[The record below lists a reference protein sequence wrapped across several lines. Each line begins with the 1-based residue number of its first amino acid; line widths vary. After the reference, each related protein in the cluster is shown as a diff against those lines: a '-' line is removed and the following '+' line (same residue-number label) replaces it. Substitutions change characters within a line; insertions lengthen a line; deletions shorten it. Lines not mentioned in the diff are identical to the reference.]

1 MRIVK
6 IYANKHFRNIEFN
19 SLFNVVLATISDK
32 VKKKDVH
39 NLGKT
44 SLIHVINF
52 LLIGSFDKKV
62 FGNRKVFG
70 GVIFYGEIELNN
82 GKFLTIKREI
92 DNQSKI
98 SFKISDLKTVGYN
111 PPQTWDAE
119 NVAFDKSR
127 ELLNVHLGFD
137 VLTGY
142 DYRKSIT
149 YFLRTQQDFLDVYQL
164 NKFNKGK
171 HITWKPYVF
180 ELLGY
185 EATLVEEKLNLE
197 ETIEEKRNTIK
208 ILKTESNV
216 DVEERDRL
224 VGLQEIK
231 KQEAREAQS
240 TIDKFNFFE
249 KDTAINKELINNID
263 FCIQELNTERYRI
276 SYEIA
281 KIEESLQ
288 SIAGEVN
295 HEDLTKLFEEVN
307 LYYAAALK
315 KDYDDLLSFNEAIS
329 KERKKYLLENL
340 SALKEEYSDVNTAIK
355 LLEKEKSD
363 KLSYL
368 TERDSYDKFKKY
380 QIELSRTEAEI
391 ERLDDKIAAIDQSLR
406 INGEIEEVQ
415 KKVDAKVVEIRNAIS
430 LRKHAEINKI
440 FNSIIHEVL
449 GTNAVISIKLNKQ
462 GNVEFDAN
470 YLNPADLASTS
481 EAQGTTYKKLLCMA
495 FDLSLLVYH
504 AKNSFFRFVYH
515 DGILEGLDDRIKIRL
530 LDKVKELCAEYNI
543 QYILSLIDSDIP
555 NYPAGNKYLIRDE
568 EICLELND
576 KDESGALFLHAY

>member
-1 MRIVK
+1 MRIIKV
-6 IYANKHFRNIEFN
+6 YANKHFRNIEFN
-19 SLFNVVLATISDK
+19 PLFNVVLATIFDK
-32 VKKKDVH
+32 IKKKDVH

-52 LLIGSFDKKV
+52 LLLGSFDKKV
-62 FGNRKVFG
+62 FGNRKVFA

-82 GKFLTIKREI
+82 GQFLTIRREI
-92 DNQSKI
+92 DNPTKI
-98 SFKISDLKTVGYN
+98 SFKISDLKTVGFN
-111 PPQTWDAE
+111 PPQAWDAE

-127 ELLNVHLGFD
+127 ETLNGYLGFN
-137 VLTGY
+137 VLTEF
-142 DYRKSIT
+142 DFRKSIT
-149 YFLRTQQDFLDVYQL
+149 YFLRTQQDFHNVYQL
-164 NKFNKGK
+164 DKFIGK
-171 HITWKPYVF
+171 HKSWKPFVF

-185 EATLVEEKLNLE
+185 DATLVSDKLNFE
-197 ETIEEKRNTIK
+197 ETIDAKRYTIK

-216 DVEERDRL
+216 DIEERDRL

-231 KQEAREAQS
+231 KQEAQSAQS

-249 KDTAINKELINNID
+249 KDKAINKELIDNID
-263 FCIQELNTERYRI
+263 FRIQELSTDRYRI

-288 SIAGEVN
+288 SIVGEVN
-295 HEDLTKLFEEVN
+295 TENLTKLFEDVN
-307 LYYAAALK
+307 LYYSAELK
-315 KDYDDLLSFNEAIS
+315 KDYEELLSFNEAIS
-329 KERKKYLLENL
+329 KERKMYLSDNL
-340 SALKEEYSDVNTAIK
+340 SALKEEYSEVNASIK
-355 LLEKEKSD
+355 QLELEKSD

-380 QIELSRTEAEI
+380 QIELSKTEAEI
-391 ERLDDKIAAIDQSLR
+391 ERLCDKIAAIDQSLS
-406 INGEIEEVQ
+406 INGEIEEEQ
-415 KKVDAKVVEIRNAIS
+415 KKVDAKVAEIRTAINS
-430 LRKHAEINKI
+430 RKHAEINKI
-440 FNSIIHEVL
+440 FNSIIHDVL

-495 FDLSLLVYH
+495 FDLSLLIHYS
-504 AKNSFFRFVYH
+504 KDSFFRFVYH
-515 DGILEGLDDRIKIRL
+515 DGILEGLDNRIKIRL
-530 LDKVKELCAEYNI
+530 LDKVKEICVQYNI

-555 NYPAGNKYLIRDE
+555 TYPTGESYPITAD

-576 KDESGALFLHAY
+576 KDESGALFLHSY

>member
-6 IYANKHFRNIEFN
+6 IYSNKHFRNIEFN
-19 SLFNVVLATISDK
+19 SLFNVVLATIFDK
-32 VKKKDVH
+32 IKKKDVH

-52 LLIGSFDKKV
+52 LLLGSFDKKV
-62 FGNRKVFG
+62 FGNRNVFA

-82 GKFLTIKREI
+82 GRFLTIRREI
-92 DNQSKI
+92 NNPTKI
-98 SFKISDLKTVGYN
+98 SFKISDSKTVGFN
-111 PPQTWDAE
+111 PPQAWDAE

-127 ELLNVHLGFD
+127 EILNGYLGFN
-137 VLTGY
+137 VLT
-142 DYRKSIT
+142 DFDFRKSIT
-149 YFLRTQQDFLDVYQL
+149 YFLRTQQDFGDVYQL

-171 HITWKPYVF
+171 HITWKPFVF

-185 EATLVEEKLNLE
+185 EAALVSDKLNLE
-197 ETIEEKRNTIK
+197 ETIEAKRNTIK
-208 ILKTESNV
+208 ILRTESNV
-216 DVEERDRL
+216 DIEERDRL

-231 KQEAREAQS
+231 KQEAQSAQS

-249 KDTAINKELINNID
+249 KDKAINKELIDNID
-263 FCIQELNTERYRI
+263 FRIQELCTERYRI

-288 SIAGEVN
+288 SIVGEVN
-295 HEDLTKLFEEVN
+295 TENLTKLFEDVN
-307 LYYAAALK
+307 LYYSVELK
-315 KDYDDLLSFNEAIS
+315 KDYEELFSFNVAIS
-329 KERKKYLLENL
+329 KERKKYLSDNL
-340 SALKEEYSDVNTAIK
+340 STLKEEYGEVNTSIK
-355 LLEKEKSD
+355 QFEQEKSD
-363 KLSYL
+363 KLTYL

-380 QIELSRTEAEI
+380 QIELSKTEAEI
-391 ERLDDKIAAIDQSLR
+391 ERLCDKIATIDQSLR
-406 INGEIEEVQ
+406 INGQIEEEQ
-415 KKVDAKVVEIRNAIS
+415 KKVDAKVAEIRTAINS
-430 LRKHAEINKI
+430 RKHADINKI
-440 FNSIIHEVL
+440 FNSIIHDVL

-495 FDLSLLVYH
+495 FDLSLLIHYS
-504 AKNSFFRFVYH
+504 KDSFFRFVYH
-515 DGILEGLDDRIKIRL
+515 DGILEGLDNRIKIRL
-530 LDKVKELCAEYNI
+530 LDKVKELCVEYNI

-555 NYPAGNKYLIRDE
+555 KYPTGDSYPVTTD

-576 KDESGALFLHAY
+576 KDESGALFLHSY

>member
-19 SLFNVVLATISDK
+19 ALFNVVLATIFDK
-32 VKKKDVH
+32 VSNKDVH

-52 LLIGSFDKKV
+52 LLLGSFDRKIFGNKKV
-62 FGNRKVFG
+62 FT
-70 GVIFYGEIELNN
+70 GVVFYGEIELNN
-82 GKFLTIKREI
+82 GKFLTIRREI
-92 DNQSKI
+92 DNPTKI
-98 SFKISDLKTVGYN
+98 SFKLSELKSVGFN
-111 PPQTWDAE
+111 PPQEWDAE

-127 ELLNVHLGFD
+127 ETLNTYLGFN
-137 VLTGY
+137 VLT
-142 DYRKSIT
+142 DFEYRKSIT

-171 HITWKPYVF
+171 HITWKPFVF

-185 EATLVEEKLNLE
+185 DAGLISEKLELE
-197 ETIEEKRNTIK
+197 ETIEAKRKTIE
-208 ILKTESNV
+208 ILKTETNV
-216 DVEERDRL
+216 DIDERDRL

-231 KQEAREAQS
+231 KQEAQEAQS

-249 KDTAINKELINNID
+249 KDKAINKELINDID
-263 FCIQELNTERYRI
+263 IKIQELNTERYRV
-276 SYEIA
+276 SYEIS

-288 SIAGEVN
+288 SIIGDVN
-295 HEDLTKLFEEVN
+295 AENLIKLFEEAN
-307 LYYAAALK
+307 LYYSAELK
-315 KDYDDLLSFNEAIS
+315 KDYEELLRFNEAIS
-329 KERKKYLLENL
+329 KERKMYLSENL
-340 SALKEEYSDVNTAIK
+340 QTLREEYKDVNASIK
-355 LLEKEKSD
+355 QLEQEKSD

-380 QIELSRTEAEI
+380 QIELSKTEAEI
-391 ERLDDKIAAIDQSLR
+391 ERLSDKIAAIDQSIR
-406 INGEIEEVQ
+406 INTEIAEEQ
-415 KKVDAKVVEIRNAIS
+415 QKVDAKVAAIRMAINS
-430 LRKHAEINKI
+430 RKHAEINRI
-440 FNSIIHEVL
+440 FNSIIYDIL

-470 YLNPADLASTS
+470 YLNPNDLASTS

-495 FDLSLLVYH
+495 FDLSLLIYY

-530 LDKVKELCAEYNI
+530 LDKVKELCTEYNI

-555 NYPAGNKYLIRDE
+555 NYPAGNNYLIRDE
-568 EICLELND
+568 EICLELID

>member
-62 FGNRKVFG
+62 FGNRKVFA

-98 SFKISDLKTVGYN
+98 SFKISDLKTAGFN

-127 ELLNVHLGFD
+127 ELLNGHFGFD

-216 DVEERDRL
+216 NVEERDRL

-231 KQEAREAQS
+231 KQEAQEAQS

-263 FCIQELNTERYRI
+263 FSIQELNTERYRI

-288 SIAGEVN
+288 FIAGEVN

-307 LYYAAALK
+307 LYYAATLK

-329 KERKKYLLENL
+329 KERKKYLSENL

-355 LLEKEKSD
+355 LLEQEKSD

-380 QIELSRTEAEI
+380 QVELSRTEAEI
-391 ERLDDKIAAIDQSLR
+391 ERLNDKIAAIDQSLR
-406 INGEIEEVQ
+406 INGEIEEIQ
-415 KKVDAKVVEIRNAIS
+415 KKADAKVVEIRNAIS
-430 LRKHAEINKI
+430 SRKHAEINKI

-495 FDLSLLVYH
+495 FDLSLLIHY
-504 AKNSFFRFVYH
+504 AKHSFFRFVYH
-515 DGILEGLDDRIKIRL
+515 DGILEGLDDRIKIRV

-555 NYPAGNKYLIRDE
+555 NYPAGNEYVISKD

>member
-6 IYANKHFRNIEFN
+6 VYANKHFRNFEFN
-19 SLFNVVLATISDK
+19 ASFNVVLATIFDK
-32 VKKKDVH
+32 VSNKDVH

-52 LLIGSFDKKV
+52 LLLGSFDRKIFGNKKV
-62 FGNRKVFG
+62 FT
-70 GVIFYGEIELNN
+70 GVVFYGEIELNN
-82 GKFLTIKREI
+82 GKFLTIRREI
-92 DNQSKI
+92 DNPTKI
-98 SFKISDLKTVGYN
+98 SFKLSVLKSAGFN
-111 PPQTWDAE
+111 PPQEWDAE

-127 ELLNVHLGFD
+127 ETLNAYLGFN
-137 VLTGY
+137 VLT
-142 DYRKSIT
+142 DFEYRKSIT

-171 HITWKPYVF
+171 HITWKPFVF

-185 EATLVEEKLNLE
+185 DAGLISEKLELE
-197 ETIEEKRNTIK
+197 ETIEAKRKTIE
-208 ILKTESNV
+208 ILKTETNV
-216 DVEERDRL
+216 DIDERDRL

-231 KQEAREAQS
+231 KQEAQEAQS

-249 KDTAINKELINNID
+249 KDKAINKELINDID
-263 FCIQELNTERYRI
+263 IRIQELNTERYRV
-276 SYEIA
+276 SYEIS

-288 SIAGEVN
+288 SIVGDVN
-295 HEDLTKLFEEVN
+295 AENLTKLFEEVN
-307 LYYAAALK
+307 LYYSAELK
-315 KDYDDLLSFNEAIS
+315 KDYEELLRFNEAIS
-329 KERKKYLLENL
+329 KERKMYLSENL
-340 SALKEEYSDVNTAIK
+340 LTLREEYKDVNASIK
-355 LLEKEKSD
+355 QLEQEKSD

-380 QIELSRTEAEI
+380 QIELSKTEVEI
-391 ERLDDKIAAIDQSLR
+391 ERLSDKIAAIDQSIR
-406 INGEIEEVQ
+406 INAEIAEEQ
-415 KKVDAKVVEIRNAIS
+415 QKVDAKVAAIRMAINS
-430 LRKHAEINKI
+430 RKHAEINRI
-440 FNSIIHEVL
+440 FNSIIHDIL

-470 YLNPADLASTS
+470 YLNPTDLASTS

-495 FDLSLLVYH
+495 FDLSLLIYY

-530 LDKVKELCAEYNI
+530 LDKVKELCTEYNI

-576 KDESGALFLHAY
+576 KDESGALFLHSY

>member
-6 IYANKHFRNIEFN
+6 IYANKNFKNIEFN
-19 SLFNVVLATISDK
+19 PLLNIVLATIFDR
-32 VKKKDVH
+32 VNKKDVH

-52 LLIGSFDKKV
+52 LLLGSFDRKIFGNKKV
-62 FGNRKVFG
+62 FS
-70 GVIFYGEIELNN
+70 GVIFYLEIELNN
-82 GKFLTIKREI
+82 AKFLTIRREI
-92 DNQSKI
+92 SNPTKI
-98 SFKISDLKTVGYN
+98 AFKLSEIKTIGFN
-111 PPQTWDAE
+111 PPQSWDVE

-127 ELLNVHLGFD
+127 QTLNVYLGFN
-137 VLTGY
+137 VLT
-142 DYRKSIT
+142 DFEYRKSIT

-164 NKFNKGK
+164 NKFKKGK
-171 HITWKPYVF
+171 HITWKPFVF

-185 EATLVEEKLNLE
+185 NAKLVSEKLELE
-197 ETIEEKRNTIK
+197 ETIEAKRSTIN
-208 ILKTESNV
+208 ILKAESNV
-216 DVEERDRL
+216 DIDERDRL

-231 KQEAREAQS
+231 KQEAQEAQT

-249 KDTAINKELINNID
+249 KDKAINKELIDDID
-263 FCIQELNTERYRI
+263 FRIQELNTERYRI

-295 HEDLTKLFEEVN
+295 NENLEKLFEEVN
-307 LYYAAALK
+307 LYYSAELK
-315 KDYDDLLSFNEAIS
+315 KEYKDLLSFNEAIS
-329 KERKKYLLENL
+329 KERKMYLSDNL
-340 SALKEEYSDVNTAIK
+340 LALKKEYSEVNVFVK
-355 LLEKEKSD
+355 QLESDKSE

-380 QIELSRTEAEI
+380 QIELSKTEAEI
-391 ERLDDKIAAIDQSLR
+391 ERLSDKIAAIDQSLR
-406 INGEIEEVQ
+406 INGEIEEEQ
-415 KKVDAKVVEIRNAIS
+415 KKVDAKVTKIRTAINS
-430 LRKHAEINKI
+430 RKHAEINKI
-440 FNSIIHEVL
+440 FNSIIHDVL

-495 FDLSLLVYH
+495 FDLSLLIHYS
-504 AKNSFFRFVYH
+504 KDSFFKFVYH
-515 DGILEGLDDRIKIRL
+515 DGILEGLDNRIKIRL
-530 LDKVKELCAEYNI
+530 LNKVKQLCNEYNI

-555 NYPAGNKYLIRDE
+555 KHINGEYYEISAT

-576 KDESGALFLHAY
+576 RDESGKLFLNSY

>member
-19 SLFNVVLATISDK
+19 SLFNVVLATIFDR

-52 LLIGSFDKKV
+52 LLLGSFEKKI
-62 FGNRKVFG
+62 FGNRKVFA
-70 GVIFYGEIELNN
+70 GVIFYSEIELNN
-82 GKFLTIKREI
+82 GQFLTIRREI
-92 DNQSKI
+92 DNPTKI
-98 SFKISDLKTVGYN
+98 SFKISDLETVGFN
-111 PPQTWDAE
+111 PPQSWDVE

-127 ELLNVHLGFD
+127 QTLNAYLGFN
-137 VLTGY
+137 VLT
-142 DYRKSIT
+142 DFEYRKSIT

-171 HITWKPYVF
+171 HIAWKPFVF

-185 EATLVEEKLNLE
+185 NAKLVSEKLELE
-197 ETIEEKRNTIK
+197 ETIEAKRSTIK
-208 ILKTESNV
+208 VLKAESNV
-216 DVEERDRL
+216 DIDERDRL

-231 KQEAREAQS
+231 KQEAQEAQT

-249 KDTAINKELINNID
+249 KDKAINKELIDNID
-263 FCIQELNTERYRI
+263 FRIQELNTERYRI

-295 HEDLTKLFEEVN
+295 NENLEKLFEEVN
-307 LYYAAALK
+307 LYYSTELK
-315 KDYDDLLSFNEAIS
+315 KDYQDLLSFNEAIS
-329 KERKKYLLENL
+329 KERKIYLSDNLMALKQEYNDVNASVKQLEN
-340 SALKEEYSDVNTAIK
+340 N
-355 LLEKEKSD
+355 KSE

-380 QIELSRTEAEI
+380 QIELSKTEAEI
-391 ERLDDKIAAIDQSLR
+391 ERLCDKIAAIDQSLR
-406 INGEIEEVQ
+406 INGEIEEEQ
-415 KKVDAKVVEIRNAIS
+415 KKVDAKVAEIRTAINS
-430 LRKHAEINKI
+430 RKHAEINKI
-440 FNSIIHEVL
+440 FNSIIHDVL

-495 FDLSLLVYH
+495 FDLSLLIHYS
-504 AKNSFFRFVYH
+504 KDSFFRFVYH
-515 DGILEGLDDRIKIRL
+515 DGILEGLDNRIKIRL
-530 LDKVKELCAEYNI
+530 LDKVKQLCEEYNI

-555 NYPAGNKYLIRDE
+555 TYPTGESYPISAD

-576 KDESGALFLHAY
+576 KDESGALFLHSY

>member
-6 IYANKHFRNIEFN
+6 IYANKNFRNIEFN
-19 SLFNVVLATISDK
+19 SLFNVVLATIFDR

-52 LLIGSFDKKV
+52 LLLGSFDSKV
-62 FGNRKVFG
+62 FGNKKVFT

-82 GKFLTIKREI
+82 GQFLTIRREI
-92 DNQSKI
+92 NNPTKI
-98 SFKISDLKTVGYN
+98 SFKLSDLRTIGFN
-111 PPQTWDAE
+111 PPQSWDVE

-127 ELLNVHLGFD
+127 QTLNEYLGFN
-137 VLTGY
+137 VLTDF

-171 HITWKPYVF
+171 HITWKPFVF

-185 EATLVEEKLNLE
+185 NAKLVSEKLELE
-197 ETIEEKRNTIK
+197 ETIEAKRSTIK
-208 ILKTESNV
+208 VLKAESNV
-216 DVEERDRL
+216 DIDERDRL

-231 KQEAREAQS
+231 KQEAQEAQT

-249 KDTAINKELINNID
+249 KDKAINNELIDDID
-263 FCIQELNTERYRI
+263 FRIQELNTERYRI

-288 SIAGEVN
+288 SIAAEVN
-295 HEDLTKLFEEVN
+295 TENLEKLFEEVN
-307 LYYAAALK
+307 LYYSAELK
-315 KDYDDLLSFNEAIS
+315 KEYQDLLSFNEAIS
-329 KERKKYLLENL
+329 KERKMYLSDNL
-340 SALKEEYSDVNTAIK
+340 MALKQEYSEVNASVK
-355 LLEKEKSD
+355 QLESDKSE

-380 QIELSRTEAEI
+380 QIELSKTEAEI
-391 ERLDDKIAAIDQSLR
+391 ERLCDKIAAIDQSLR
-406 INGEIEEVQ
+406 INGEIEEEQ
-415 KKVDAKVVEIRNAIS
+415 KKVDAKVAEIRNAINS
-430 LRKHAEINKI
+430 RKHAEINKI
-440 FNSIIHEVL
+440 FNSIIHDVL

-495 FDLSLLVYH
+495 FDLSLLIHYS
-504 AKNSFFRFVYH
+504 KNSFFRFVYH
-515 DGILEGLDDRIKIRL
+515 DGILEGLDNRIKIRL
-530 LDKVKELCAEYNI
+530 LDKVKALCVEYNI

-555 NYPAGNKYLIRDE
+555 TYPSGEYYAIAND

-576 KDESGALFLHAY
+576 KDESGTLFLHSY